1 MKNLLLFLTLFIGS
15 CSAMGDLAIGVSAN
29 VIGDL
34 VTDEIR
40 KDVKEKEDGK
50 KPTQ

>member
-1 MKNLLLFLTLFIGS
+1 MKILLLALTLFISS
-15 CSAMGDLAIGVSAN
+15 CSAMGDLAIGVSSH
-29 VIGDL
+29 VIGGL

-40 KDVKEKEDGK
+40 EEIKEKKDGK

>member
-1 MKNLLLFLTLFIGS
+1 MKILLLTLTLFISS
-15 CSAMGDLAIGVSAN
+15 CSAMGDLAIGVGAN

-50 KPTQ
+50 KPS

>member
-1 MKNLLLFLTLFIGS
+1 MKILLLTLTLFISS
-15 CSAMGDLAIGVSAN
+15 CSAMGDFAIGVSAN

>member
-1 MKNLLLFLTLFIGS
+1 MKNLLFVLTLFISS
-15 CSAMGDLAIGVSAN
+15 CSAIGDLAIGVSAN

-50 KPTQ
+50 KSTQ

>member
-1 MKNLLLFLTLFIGS
+1 MKILLLALTLFISS
-15 CSAMGDLAIGVSAN
+15 CSAMGDLAIGVSSH

-34 VTDEIR
+34 VTDEIK
-40 KDVKEKEDGK
+40 KDLKEKEDGK

>member
-1 MKNLLLFLTLFIGS
+1 MKILLITLTLFIGS
-15 CSAMGDLAIGVSAN
+15 CSAMGDLAVGVGAH

-34 VTDEIR
+34 VTDEIK

-50 KPTQ
+50 KPS

>member
-1 MKNLLLFLTLFIGS
+1 MKILLLALTLFISS
-15 CSAMGDLAIGVSAN
+15 CSAMGDLAIGVSSH

-34 VTDEIR
+34 VIDEIR

-50 KPTQ
+50 KPS